1 MPSKESSQDTKQAI
15 SCLQT
20 LLAIIAVIVG
30 AIAIGFLVTSLD
42 FQHAEN
48 GLWILFGIGLVF
60 FMLVS
65 VVIKRKQKK
74 SQDLTSKQIDIPKND
89 FILPNTALGHPQS
102 DKVEK
107 NYCESSNKL
116 QALPSVEGHEI
127 TEKEKM
133 EEGIPVKSFSSPAV
147 YTIYPQR
154 VECTCPDWKESR
166 SAEPLDNPCR
176 ICKHLANYYSKHFAS
191 LPEPLSP
198 FLRLI
203 VIRGAKQRGLP
214 YGGGMTSPY
223 FGREGAALIEFATG
237 IPWVS
242 IHKDSLRYSFNIE
255 ENRWSY
261 GEKPSEASKIV
272 AFIYQHLGM
281 IPPSEQAA
289 PQYSKHTEFFDKNHS
304 IPSVEPVTWE
314 KNVFPMLED
323 ALGEQ
328 TPEKLEWVE
337 RKGYFVIY
345 HEKISNWICR
355 VYYGSGYLKY
365 VMFKDKTT
373 LHMKAGDR
381 LYKRDCPKLKE
392 VFLQVYDGK
401 REA

>member
-133 EEGIPVKSFSSPAV
+133 EEI
-147 YTIYPQR
+147 
-154 VECTCPDWKESR
+154 
-166 SAEPLDNPCR
+166 
-176 ICKHLANYYSKHFAS
+176 
-191 LPEPLSP
+191 
-198 FLRLI
+198 
-203 VIRGAKQRGLP
+203 
-214 YGGGMTSPY
+214 
-223 FGREGAALIEFATG
+223 GRAH
-237 IPWVS
+237 V
-242 IHKDSLRYSFNIE
+242 
-255 ENRWSY
+255 
-261 GEKPSEASKIV
+261 
-272 AFIYQHLGM
+272 
-281 IPPSEQAA
+281 
-289 PQYSKHTEFFDKNHS
+289 
-304 IPSVEPVTWE
+304 
-314 KNVFPMLED
+314 
-323 ALGEQ
+323 
-328 TPEKLEWVE
+328 
-337 RKGYFVIY
+337 
-345 HEKISNWICR
+345 
-355 VYYGSGYLKY
+355 
-365 VMFKDKTT
+365 
-373 LHMKAGDR
+373 
-381 LYKRDCPKLKE
+381 
-392 VFLQVYDGK
+392 
-401 REA
+401 

>member
-127 TEKEKM
+127 TEKK
-133 EEGIPVKSFSSPAV
+133 K
-147 YTIYPQR
+147 
-154 VECTCPDWKESR
+154 WKKEFQSKVF
-166 SAEPLDNPCR
+166 PLLLC
-176 ICKHLANYYSKHFAS
+176 IL
-191 LPEPLSP
+191 
-198 FLRLI
+198 
-203 VIRGAKQRGLP
+203 
-214 YGGGMTSPY
+214 
-223 FGREGAALIEFATG
+223 
-237 IPWVS
+237 S
-242 IHKDSLRYSFNIE
+242 IHSGWNVHVLTGKNPALQNHWITLAEFVNI
-255 ENRWSY
+255 
-261 GEKPSEASKIV
+261 
-272 AFIYQHLGM
+272 
-281 IPPSEQAA
+281 
-289 PQYSKHTEFFDKNHS
+289 
-304 IPSVEPVTWE
+304 
-314 KNVFPMLED
+314 
-323 ALGEQ
+323 
-328 TPEKLEWVE
+328 
-337 RKGYFVIY
+337 
-345 HEKISNWICR
+345 
-355 VYYGSGYLKY
+355 
-365 VMFKDKTT
+365 
-373 LHMKAGDR
+373 
-381 LYKRDCPKLKE
+381 
-392 VFLQVYDGK
+392 
-401 REA
+401 